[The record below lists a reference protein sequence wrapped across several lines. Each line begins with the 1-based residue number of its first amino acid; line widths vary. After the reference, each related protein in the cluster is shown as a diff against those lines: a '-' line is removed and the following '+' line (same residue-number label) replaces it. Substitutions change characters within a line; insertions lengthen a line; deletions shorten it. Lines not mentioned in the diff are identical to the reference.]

1 MTTKQIFQNNNKALE
16 QSFLSKIK
24 ELPNHKIKPTT
35 VNDMAYFEPIV
46 MLNDKQNTNFKNL
59 VNANN

>member
-24 ELPNHKIKPTT
+24 ELPNHKVSPTT
-35 VNDMAYFEPIV
+35 TNDDAYFEPIV
-46 MLNDKQNTNFKNL
+46 ELNEKQNANFKKL